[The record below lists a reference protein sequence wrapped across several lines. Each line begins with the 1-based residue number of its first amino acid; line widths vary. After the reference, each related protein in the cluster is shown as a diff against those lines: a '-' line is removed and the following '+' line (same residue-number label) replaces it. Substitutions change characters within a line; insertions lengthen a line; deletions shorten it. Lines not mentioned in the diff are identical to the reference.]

1 MEYIK
6 LFWNHNLP
14 EEPTVILY
22 EVNIENERLAERS
35 IDIFRNGK
43 TQNVSDFYANVVEAL
58 LIPTV
63 KTFNEKMYGDE
74 FIACAITKEEFE
86 KVWEA

>member
-22 EVNIENERLAERS
+22 EENIENERLAERS

-43 TQNVSDFYANVVEAL
+43 TQNVSNFYANVVEDI

-74 FIACAITKEEFE
+74 FTACAITKEEFE

>member
-43 TQNVSDFYANVVEAL
+43 TQNISDFYANVVEAL

-63 KTFNEKMYGDE
+63 KTFNEKID
-74 FIACAITKEEFE
+74 
-86 KVWEA
+86 VWRRIYCVCYYKRRI

>member
-43 TQNVSDFYANVVEAL
+43 TQNVSDFYANVVEIGRAH
-58 LIPTV
+58 V
-63 KTFNEKMYGDE
+63 
-74 FIACAITKEEFE
+74 
-86 KVWEA
+86 

>member
-63 KTFNEKMYGDE
+63 KTFNEKID
-74 FIACAITKEEFE
+74 
-86 KVWEA
+86 VWRRIYCVCYYKRRI